1 VVATVLASSRP
12 VTSLVTPVAPA
23 GATFHR
29 IHQPYMR
36 SLSKHLSSFLKT
48 WGLVVTLIAG
58 PALAEQSSTPAGGS
72 AVLPIPQPQFEGVIG
87 RKASESTPDFPTPVT
102 APSGG
107 SNVMGVRRPASAEA
121 PALPRFRSSKL
132 ARNFLAAVHLAAVH
146 LVGAIIRIS

>member
-1 VVATVLASSRP
+1 MMAHVIGFYRGRLRVVATVLASCRP

-29 IHQPYMR
+29 IHQPYRR

-87 RKASESTPDFPTPVT
+87 RKASESTPDFPTPLT

-107 SNVMGVRRPASAEA
+107 SNVMGASGGPHRPRPLPCPAS
-121 PALPRFRSSKL
+121 
-132 ARNFLAAVHLAAVH
+132 
-146 LVGAIIRIS
+146 